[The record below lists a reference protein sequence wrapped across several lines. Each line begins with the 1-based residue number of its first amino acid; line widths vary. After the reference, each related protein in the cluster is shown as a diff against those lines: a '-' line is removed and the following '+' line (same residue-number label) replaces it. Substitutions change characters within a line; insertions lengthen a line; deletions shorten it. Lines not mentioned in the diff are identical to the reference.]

1 MSPEQRCLPAGMVEM
16 VINPTAYTCKVLHEG
31 KWVATPPLYLEGV
44 KKSPVHWKIE
54 SGCVLFGVSLKPE
67 AMAILVEQP
76 LGELAERFTDAK
88 TYLGDWLEDLLP
100 RMEAAHG
107 VKERADIAIDFFRK
121 KMATAAQSQTPSYL
135 LTALMHLRQE
145 NGSSS
150 LDDLSSKSLI
160 SPRQLQRSFQEN
172 IGFSPKTY
180 GRIIRF
186 QKIFEYFDRNPRAS
200 MLDITY
206 EFGYF
211 DQSHFIR
218 EFKAFAGVKP
228 SKFLSGLEAHSSTP
242 LAVAV

>member
-1 MSPEQRCLPAGMVEM
+1 MVEM
-16 VINPTAYTCKVLHEG
+16 VINPTTHKCQVLSEG
-31 KWVATPPLYLEGV
+31 KWVTTPSLYLEGV
-44 KKSPVHWKIE
+44 KKSPVHWRIE
-54 SGCVLFGVSLKPE
+54 SGCALLGVSLKPE
-67 AMAILVEQP
+67 ALAILVEQP

-88 TYLGDWLEDLLP
+88 VYLGDWLEDLMP
-100 RMEAAHG
+100 QMERARST
-107 VKERADIAIDFFRK
+107 KERADIAVDFFRK
-121 KMATAAQSQTPSYL
+121 KMAVAAQDQPPSYL
-135 LTALMHLRQE
+135 LTALTHLRQE

-228 SKFLSGLEAHSSTP
+228 SKFLTGLDARSRTP